1 MPYGP
6 RMDEETGSERHILE
20 AHLDQ
25 NRAIVVS
32 KVSGLSW
39 EQATRRLGP
48 SATSAAGIL
57 KHLIDV
63 ERWWFRRNL
72 DGEADV
78 PFSWSDDEPDLEFQ
92 FGPEETLDSLIAEYA
107 RACDESRAVAARYE
121 LTDQIHPPGPGEPRS
136 SLRWVYVH
144 MIEEVARHNGHLD
157 IYREVI
163 DGQVGYE

>member
-1 MPYGP
+1 MT
-6 RMDEETGSERHILE
+6 MDEETGSERHVLE

-25 NRAIVVS
+25 NRDTVVR
-32 KVSGLSW
+32 KVRGLTW
-39 EQATRRLGP
+39 EQASRRLGP

-72 DGEADV
+72 DAQDAV
-78 PFSWSDDEPDLEFQ
+78 PFSWSDVEPDLEFE
-92 FGPEETLDSLIAEYA
+92 FGPGDSLESLIAEYVL
-107 RACDESRAVAARYE
+107 ACDESRAVAVRYE
-121 LTDQIHPPGPGEPRS
+121 LTDQIRPPRPGEPRS

-157 IYREVI
+157 IYRELI
-163 DGQVGYE
+163 DGQTDRD